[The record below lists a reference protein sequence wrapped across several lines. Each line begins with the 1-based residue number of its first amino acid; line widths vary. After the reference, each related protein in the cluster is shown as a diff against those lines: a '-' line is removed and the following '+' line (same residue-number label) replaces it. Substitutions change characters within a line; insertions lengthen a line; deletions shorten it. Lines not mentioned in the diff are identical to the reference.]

1 MPRSNP
7 VRKQYAFIG
16 TLQCVGIFNYQG
28 ATFIAPELGMS
39 GIPASMGVPVPED
52 VLWLTQRSI
61 NHAQYIAQ
69 AEAQRQGRSY
79 EVDLVHPIISIELLE
94 ALKKDP
100 KAIRRRT
107 EDMIVHMCGGE
118 SSENRAYAKDQIARM
133 NEYYLGSA
141 KKTAAA

>member
-1 MPRSNP
+1 MPRTNP
-7 VRKQYAFIG
+7 VRAQYAFIG
-16 TLQCVGIFNYQG
+16 TLQCVGIRNDG
-28 ATFIAPELGMS
+28 GKTFITPEWGLGAAM
-39 GIPASMGVPVPED
+39 AVPVPED

-61 NHAQYIAQ
+61 NRAQRNAQ
-69 AEAQRQGRSY
+69 AAARAAGLPY
-79 EVDLVHPIISIELLE
+79 EVDLTHPIISIELLE

-141 KKTAAA
+141 KSSAA